1 MSTSSTRHPLLTKFN
16 AVLMQAVALLLVLSF
31 AGQSLRATDV
41 VIGGVVATDPLRV
54 QSDEFMSMQVFRNQ
68 SGTYVRQY
76 YSTYQT
82 YLRLGVGP
90 VVDRTVYVSSS
101 YGSAPYN
108 YTPVTH
114 SSPNASTIQ
123 TTVTTANNVSIQH
136 TVTYSAGDEIY
147 RHQWVVTNN
156 GTTTYS
162 GVALRYGGDTY
173 FGGSDSGPGYY
184 DSNLGMVFSRSAVA
198 TGLAGIF
205 GAPASPATGWFA
217 DYYGTV
223 VSALAAPADL
233 PNTANGAVTDNGMG
247 LEWRHPTDLAPGQ
260 SFTITAYEKWTESGT
275 IQVLAPAPLAAV
287 AGQALNIAFTVTN
300 LQTTSD
306 VVELAATAPSGWQ
319 PSVISSLQIAA
330 NSSVAV
336 TVGVTIPSDAGGV
349 GQVTLTLSKRDP
361 QPPNA
366 VLFTNSDSVNV
377 TVSGD
382 APFSVT
388 SPVVQLS
395 TAERTI
401 YTAVSPSTTEG
412 ADSLLAALAGRSTST
427 TRAFAWNS
435 LNGRYVEIPTEI
447 SLLPY
452 GALERET
459 GIFIATRVPLSYN
472 LSGTPVDATYTP
484 YQLPIP
490 PGADVAGVP
499 TGWTFAGIPPIKI
512 DSTTVVSD
520 FAWPTDTVTPTAQA
534 LPPTA
539 LVIMANGEPASD
551 VDIIQLMGDPLTST
565 VDSSRPWWWD
575 NELGAYRQV
584 SQLRSGEAYW
594 FKNNST
600 TVDVTI
606 QLSTAQQ
613 QQQFFSAA
621 SATDKPGASKFKA
634 ITNRGAPPTLPGA
647 TSGSG
652 NGGSGGSAG
661 SGASSKATS
670 GGGCGAG
677 SGLGL
682 LSIMFLLS
690 FVGLRFFVARR

>member
-1 MSTSSTRHPLLTKFN
+1 MSTSSMRHALLTKVN
-16 AVLMQAVALLLVLSF
+16 AVLRQAVALLLVLSCS
-31 AGQSLRATDV
+31 GQSLRATDV
-41 VIGGVVATDPLRV
+41 VIGGVLGTDPL
-54 QSDEFMSMQVFRNQ
+54 QITSDEFMNMRVYRNQ

-76 YSTYQT
+76 YTTYQT
-82 YLRLGVGP
+82 YLRLSVGP
-90 VVDRTVYVSSS
+90 VVDRTVYVSSTN
-101 YGSAPYN
+101 GSAPYN

-114 SSPNASTIQ
+114 SSPDASTIQ

-136 TVTYSAGDEIY
+136 TVTYATGDEFY
-147 RHQWVVTNN
+147 RHQWVVSNN

-162 GVALRYGGDTY
+162 NVALRYGGDTY
-173 FGGSDSGPGYY
+173 FGGNDRGPGYY
-184 DSNLGMVFSRSAVA
+184 DDNLGMIFGRSEVA

-205 GAPASPATGWFA
+205 GAPESPATGWYA
-217 DYYGTV
+217 DEYGIV
-223 VSALAAPADL
+223 VDALAGLADL
-233 PNTANGAVTDNGMG
+233 PNTANGNVTDNGMG
-247 LEWRHPTDLAPGQ
+247 LEWVHPTDLAPGQ

-287 AGQALNIAFTVTN
+287 AGQSLNIAFTVTN

-319 PSVISSLQIAA
+319 PSVVSSLQIAA

-336 TVGVTIPSDAGGV
+336 SVGVTIPSDAGGV

-366 VLFTNSDSVNV
+366 ILFTNSDAVDV
-377 TVSGD
+377 TVSGE

-412 ADSLLAALAGRSTST
+412 ADSLLAALAGRSTTT

-435 LNGRYVEIPTEI
+435 LNGRYVEIPNEI
-447 SLLPY
+447 SLLPL

-459 GIFIATRVPLSYN
+459 GIFIATRVALSYN

-484 YQLPIP
+484 YQLQIP
-490 PGADVAGVP
+490 PGADVVGVP

-520 FAWPTDTVTPTAQA
+520 FAWPTDTAPPAAQA
-534 LPPTA
+534 LPATA
-539 LVIMANGEPASD
+539 LVILVNNEPASD
-551 VDIIQLMGDPLTST
+551 ADIIQLMGDPASPT

-584 SQLRSGEAYW
+584 AQLRSGEAYW

-600 TVDVTI
+600 TVDVAI
-606 QLSTAQQ
+606 QVSASQRQQ
-613 QQQFFSAA
+613 LFSAA
-621 SATDKPGASKFKA
+621 SATDKSGASKFKG

-652 NGGSGGSAG
+652 NNGSGGSAG
-661 SGASSKATS
+661 SGASSKASS

-690 FVGLRFFVARR
+690 FVGLRLFVARR